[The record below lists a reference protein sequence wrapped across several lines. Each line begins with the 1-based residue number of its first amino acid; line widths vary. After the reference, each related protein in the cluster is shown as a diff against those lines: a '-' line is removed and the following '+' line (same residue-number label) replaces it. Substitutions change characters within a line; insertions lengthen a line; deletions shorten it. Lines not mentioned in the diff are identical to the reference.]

1 MKTPSP
7 VRASRRVAMS
17 KLAAIAGVALLLT
30 ACGGE
35 PPPSA
40 FPGMSVYGDFAYLA
54 NNFHLSKW
62 DLKTGAQVWQ
72 FPASQDNA
80 APIGPFSGTPAKY
93 GEWIVI
99 GGSAGLNGAY
109 DRHVYAVSDATGAE
123 VWRFT
128 GTREFV
134 DGVVTDGKLIYAPS
148 GDGVLYALDPSS
160 RDANGEPR
168 VAWKFQTGNRLWSR
182 PLLADGRLYQGS
194 FDHTLYA
201 IDATTGREIWRFDT
215 PSAPVPVQPA
225 LHNGVLYF
233 ASFDGYAY
241 AVNAVDGKLRWKSPV
256 DGWVWT
262 DPAIG
267 VDVVYMGD
275 VRGKVYAFDL
285 ETGERKWYFEA
296 LDSIKARPMLAND
309 LLYIVS
315 MDTFVYA
322 LDPAGSS
329 RDASGRV
336 ERNSVR
342 WRNETLGRRLM
353 TTPVIYGDNL
363 LVPPLD
369 GDVKIWSLNA
379 KTGERG
385 MRMPAAPAGTTTP

>member
-1 MKTPSP
+1 MKTISSP
-7 VRASRRVAMS
+7 RAGERAAIS
-17 KLAAIAGVALLLT
+17 KLAAIIGSILLLT
-30 ACGGE
+30 ACAGE

-62 DLKTGAQVWQ
+62 DLKSGAQVWQ
-72 FPASQDNA
+72 FPATQDTA
-80 APIGPFSGTPAKY
+80 TPIGPFSGTPAKY
-93 GEWIVI
+93 GDWIII
-99 GGSAGLNGAY
+99 GGSAGLNGGY

-128 GTREFV
+128 GVREFV
-134 DGVVTDGKLIYAPS
+134 DGVVTDGKLIFAPS
-148 GDGVLYALDPSS
+148 GDGVLYALDPSN
-160 RDANGEPR
+160 RDTNGEPR

-182 PLLADGRLYQGS
+182 PLLADGRLYQAS

-201 IDATTGREIWRFDT
+201 IDAATGQEIWRFDT
-215 PSAPVPVQPA
+215 PNAPVAVQPA
-225 LHNGVLYF
+225 LRNGVLYF

-241 AVNAVDGKLRWKSPV
+241 AVNAADGTLKWKSPV

-262 DPAIG
+262 DPSVG
-267 VDVVYMGD
+267 DTLLYMGD
-275 VRGKVYAFDL
+275 VRGRVYAFDL
-285 ETGERKWYFEA
+285 QSGERKWHFDA
-296 LDSIKARPMLAND
+296 LDSIKAHPVLAND

-322 LDPAGSS
+322 LDPLGAG
-329 RDASGRV
+329 RDSNGKV
-336 ERNSVR
+336 DRNAAK

-369 GDVKIWSLNA
+369 GEVKIWSLNA

-385 MRMPAAPAGTTTP
+385 IRMPAAPTGTTMP